1 MLYHLPDGRWYE
13 ATVAEVWFDNEESAV
28 AAGFT
33 KAGARK
39 AAADES
45 SETDE
50 PSGITAPSEIT
61 EEDEA

>member
-13 ATVAEVWFDNEESAV
+13 ATVAEVWFDTETAAK

-39 AAADES
+39 AAAA
-45 SETDE
+45 TDV
-50 PSGITAPSEIT
+50 
-61 EEDEA
+61 EDAE